1 MINSNKNN
9 YITIL
14 LFIVIIFIPL
24 FESTLYF
31 DKNLYYKSISKRQT
45 VVSSNANSTGQGD
58 KVDTNAE
65 AEHYKNSE
73 GVIGVNTSSS
83 GVATG
88 SDQTGVNNQAY
99 GSVGNKEVGAI
110 GNSGATGAESESNSN
125 INAGIHGDQWSVE
138 SFQHAKGQGA
148 GDTGAASNGVIEMS
162 NGNVSS
168 PYSSNNTQSS
178 AGATGSLSSSAE
190 IVSSQVLTWDAI
202 LLQLVGSAVAQGLY
216 NAQAN
221 VDLKA
226 GNANNGIEVNGIVSG
241 DNLNGGLV
249 NAQVNGNANV
259 NNSNHE
265 LLGNMYG
272 SVNGTGTSN
281 LVGASNLQS
290 NSSGITNSIQS
301 FGDGKVNSDGN
312 NQITLHS
319 NTNTSNAQNLDG
331 SNGNMIVNS
340 TATGTN
346 SSMTLSGGLK
356 GTTGNDSTMALGD
369 GNIESVGSES
379 SNSSLSVESKFSPQ
393 GDGSLIVN
401 GDGQALSGSGNPGS
415 LNMVANGNVSNTDGV
430 LNIGT
435 ASGRGTGSGD
445 NVNITGNNFLNI
457 NTAGASG
464 NSYMGAQA
472 EGSGNSSASSQAN
485 LSINDGNG
493 ETRDSFAQGSVS
505 ANGDKSKVTSHSEIT
520 DNNGVQSLINQQT
533 ASSSG
538 KGSSSASASN
548 SGILKKK

>member
-1 MINSNKNN
+1 MINSNKYN
-9 YITIL
+9 YIIII
-14 LFIVIIFIPL
+14 LFIGIIFIPL
-24 FESTLYF
+24 FETKLYF
-31 DKNLYYKSISKRQT
+31 DKSFFGKNISKRQT

-73 GVIGVNTSSS
+73 GIIGVNTSSS
-83 GVATG
+83 GDATG
-88 SDQTGVNNQAY
+88 SGQTGVNNQAY
-99 GSVGNKEVGAI
+99 GSVGDKEIGSI
-110 GNSGATGAESESNSN
+110 GNAGALGADSESHSN
-125 INAGIHGDQWSVE
+125 INAGIHGDKWAVE
-138 SFQHAKGQGA
+138 SFQHSKGQGA

-162 NGNVSS
+162 NGSVSS
-168 PYSSNNTQSS
+168 PYSSNNTKSS
-178 AGATGSLSSSAE
+178 AGATGSLSSSSE

-202 LLQLVGSAVAQGLY
+202 LLQLVGSAVAQGLF

-226 GNANNGIEVNGIVSG
+226 GNANNGVEMNGIVSG

-249 NAQVNGNANV
+249 NAQVNGNAV
-259 NNSNHE
+259 MNNSNHE

-290 NSSGITNSIQS
+290 NSSGISNSIQS
-301 FGDGKVNSDGN
+301 FGDAKVHSDGH
-312 NQITLHS
+312 NQITLNS
-319 NTNTSNAQNLDG
+319 NTNTTNAQNIDG
-331 SNGNMIVNS
+331 NYGNLIVNS
-340 TATGTN
+340 TATGKN

-356 GTTGNDSTMALGD
+356 GNTGNDTTIALGD
-369 GNIESVGSES
+369 GNIQSQGSDS
-379 SNSSLSVESKFSPQ
+379 SNSSMVVQSNFNPQ

-401 GDGQALSGSGNPGS
+401 GDGQALSSSGNPGT
-415 LNMVANGNVSNTDGV
+415 LNMVSNGNVSNSNGV
-430 LNIGT
+430 LNLGT
-435 ASGRGTGSGD
+435 ASGSGSAAGD
-445 NVNITGNNFLNI
+445 KVNITGNNFLNI
-457 NTAGASG
+457 NTLGASG
-464 NSYMGAQA
+464 NSYMGSQA
-472 EGSGNSSASSQAN
+472 EGTGNSSASSQAN

-493 ETRDSFAQGSVS
+493 PPRESSAQGVVS
-505 ANGDKSKVTSHSEIT
+505 ATGDKSKATSYSVVT

-548 SGILKKK
+548 SAILKKK